1 MSSLQSL
8 MCLTCEVLRC
18 KLWEAHLGTTG
29 NKVAL
34 MERLLP
40 STKQATCTS
49 PSRHDKL
56 FRQAAARN
64 KQQTLHWD
72 TLKEDLLVWCVTNP
86 PFRTRPQS
94 HTNPQIRTSTGA
106 SVLQGATTGSSHLSS
121 EHTTHTPSGHEEICP
136 RFNFGKCSE
145 GVIYPRRLSRSLTI

>member
-1 MSSLQSL
+1 MPISALL
-8 MCLTCEVLRC
+8 VT
-18 KLWEAHLGTTG
+18 KWP
-29 NKVAL
+29 L

-106 SVLQGATTGSSHLSS
+106 SVLQGATTGSSHHSS

-145 GVIYPRRLSRSLTI
+145 GTECAFSHMCWVTGCGGDHPAKACTRATLGAT